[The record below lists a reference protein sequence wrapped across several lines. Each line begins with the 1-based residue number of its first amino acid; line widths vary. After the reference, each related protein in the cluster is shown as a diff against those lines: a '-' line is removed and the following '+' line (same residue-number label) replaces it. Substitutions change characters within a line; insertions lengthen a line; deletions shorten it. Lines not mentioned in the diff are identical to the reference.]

1 MLYRKKKQQQQMFAV
16 PHLPVEGIRDLMT
29 QFQIKELTNKIAVA
43 DVAREI
49 NMHVGLISKQLTLV
63 GQLRDAL
70 DGARKKVKKKT
81 TTRSRLR
88 SRRKSMRKGS
98 RKKKQPRNQQET
110 HSR

>member
-1 MLYRKKKQQQQMFAV
+1 MLAV

-49 NMHVGLISKQLTLV
+49 NMHVGLISKQMTIV

-70 DGARKKVKKKT
+70 DGARKKVKKK
-81 TTRSRLR
+81 RH
-88 SRRKSMRKGS
+88 
-98 RKKKQPRNQQET
+98 QEAD
-110 HSR
+110 